1 MILAGLFVLSEACS
15 DEVKAYLE
23 DISKL
28 IGVPIGIVSVG
39 PNREETIVIKDVF

>member
-23 DISKL
+23 DIPDPGQYTS
-28 IGVPIGIVSVG
+28 PVSYTHLTL
-39 PNREETIVIKDVF
+39 PTN

>member
-23 DISKL
+23 DIPDPGQYTSL
-28 IGVPIGIVSVG
+28 YMGGQRPLDPAMGG
-39 PNREETIVIKDVF
+39 